1 MKLLDV
7 KQLCIDICNG
17 KKRFPVVRNVSY
29 SVNRGEILAVVGE
42 SGCGKSI
49 SSLAIARLLDEK
61 TTAVKAE
68 HILLNLENES
78 IDILNASKKEL
89 RRIRGG
95 GIGYIF
101 QEPAVSL
108 NPVFTVGAQII
119 ESLKL
124 HRKDLKDFNAEAIR
138 LLKSV
143 GISDAEA
150 RIKAY
155 PHELSGG
162 MQQRIIIAMALAG
175 NPQLLIADEPTTAL
189 DVTIQAQI
197 LDLMKDI
204 QKKFGMAIIIITHDL
219 GVVAQICD
227 EVIVMYAGSICEQG
241 STDEI
246 FYNPQHEYTKG
257 LIRSLP
263 SAKTAGTLL
272 KSISGTPIDLLNMPS
287 GCAFSPRCD
296 EAMKI
301 CIKDK
306 PQIIKLNEN
315 HQSACWLCV
324 KNLMKNY
331 EDESNC
337 EGGDAL

>member
-7 KQLCIDICNG
+7 KQLCIDICSG
-17 KKRFPVVRNVSY
+17 KKRFPVVGNVSY
-29 SVNRGEILAVVGE
+29 SVNKGEILAVVGE

-189 DVTIQAQI
+189 DVTVQAQI
-197 LDLMKDI
+197 LELIYKLCKEQQLGVI
-204 QKKFGMAIIIITHDL
+204 LITHNL
-219 GVVAQICD
+219 GIVARLAD
-227 EVIVMYAGSICEQG
+227 NLAVMYAGNIVEKGSAQHILKHHAHPYTRKLLESVPRLGEEKEYLPTIEGHVPSPENYPVGCRFQDRCERC
-241 STDEI
+241 
-246 FYNPQHEYTKG
+246 K
-257 LIRSLP
+257 SL
-263 SAKTAGTLL
+263 G
-272 KSISGTPIDLLNMPS
+272 
-287 GCAFSPRCD
+287 
-296 EAMKI
+296 
-301 CIKDK
+301 DK
-306 PQIIKLNEN
+306 AIKLCKSQVPQAKELSDG
-315 HQSACWLCV
+315 HSVACFFP
-324 KNLMKNY
+324 Y
-331 EDESNC
+331 TEEDTK
-337 EGGDAL
+337 

>member
-17 KKRFPVVRNVSY
+17 KKRFPVVGNVSY
-29 SVNRGEILAVVGE
+29 SVNREEILAVVGE

-189 DVTIQAQI
+189 DVTVQAQI
-197 LDLMKDI
+197 LELIYKLCKEQQLGVI
-204 QKKFGMAIIIITHDL
+204 LITHNL
-219 GVVAQICD
+219 GIVARLAD
-227 EVIVMYAGSICEQG
+227 NLAVMYAGNIVEKGSAQHILKHHAHPYTRKLLESVPRLGEEKEYLPTIEGHVPSPENYPVGCRFQERCERC
-241 STDEI
+241 
-246 FYNPQHEYTKG
+246 K
-257 LIRSLP
+257 SL
-263 SAKTAGTLL
+263 G
-272 KSISGTPIDLLNMPS
+272 
-287 GCAFSPRCD
+287 
-296 EAMKI
+296 
-301 CIKDK
+301 DK
-306 PQIIKLNEN
+306 AIKLCKSQVPQAKELSDG
-315 HQSACWLCV
+315 HSVACFFP
-324 KNLMKNY
+324 Y
-331 EDESNC
+331 TEEDTK
-337 EGGDAL
+337 

>member
-17 KKRFPVVRNVSY
+17 KKRFPVVGNVSY

-124 HRKDLKDFNAEAIR
+124 HRKDLKDLNAEAIR

-189 DVTIQAQI
+189 DVTVQAQI
-197 LDLMKDI
+197 LELIYKLCKEQQLGVI
-204 QKKFGMAIIIITHDL
+204 LITHNL
-219 GVVAQICD
+219 GIVARLAD
-227 EVIVMYAGSICEQG
+227 NLAVMYAGNIVEKGSAQHILKHHAHPYTRKLLESVPRLGEEKEYLPTIEGHVPSPENYPVGCRFQDRCERC
-241 STDEI
+241 
-246 FYNPQHEYTKG
+246 K
-257 LIRSLP
+257 SL
-263 SAKTAGTLL
+263 G
-272 KSISGTPIDLLNMPS
+272 
-287 GCAFSPRCD
+287 
-296 EAMKI
+296 
-301 CIKDK
+301 DK
-306 PQIIKLNEN
+306 AIKLCKSQVPQAKELSDG
-315 HQSACWLCV
+315 HSVACFFP
-324 KNLMKNY
+324 Y
-331 EDESNC
+331 TEEDTK
-337 EGGDAL
+337 